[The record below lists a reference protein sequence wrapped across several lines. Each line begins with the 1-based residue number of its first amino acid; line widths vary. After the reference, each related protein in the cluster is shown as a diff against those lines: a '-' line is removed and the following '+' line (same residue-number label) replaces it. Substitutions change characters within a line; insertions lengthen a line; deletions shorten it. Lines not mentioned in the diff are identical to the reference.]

1 MAQENPRPELGFDGI
16 CIGVPVPY
24 GYPIAPPHPAPTVS
38 GHSAP
43 PQTSSGSESSEKQT
57 PRQCLMEV
65 CVLLLF
71 ITIIWG
77 AFAAYLVYTT
87 PSFRVASVSV
97 LLDKSNDSSLAT
109 CTWNLGLSVKAGKV
123 FNEFDFN
130 DLEVLFRCMSSSN
143 WSRTVLVQSSNDR
156 DPKNM
161 TSLNATVDTLLP
173 RSFQGSTLEFDVMF
187 QVRFADDTIQA
198 VCNNLTVVFLPD
210 ATEGM
215 MEGGP
220 RPCHID

>member
-1 MAQENPRPELGFDGI
+1 MHRSTRALRL
-16 CIGVPVPY
+16 
-24 GYPIAPPHPAPTVS
+24 PIAPPHPAPTVS

-109 CTWNLGLSVKAGKV
+109 CTWNMGLSVKAGKV

-130 DLEVLFRCMSSSN
+130 DLEVFCFVACLLRIGQERYLSN
-143 WSRTVLVQSSNDR
+143 PRTIET
-156 DPKNM
+156 PK
-161 TSLNATVDTLLP
+161 T
-173 RSFQGSTLEFDVMF
+173 
-187 QVRFADDTIQA
+187 
-198 VCNNLTVVFLPD
+198 
-210 ATEGM
+210 
-215 MEGGP
+215 
-220 RPCHID
+220 